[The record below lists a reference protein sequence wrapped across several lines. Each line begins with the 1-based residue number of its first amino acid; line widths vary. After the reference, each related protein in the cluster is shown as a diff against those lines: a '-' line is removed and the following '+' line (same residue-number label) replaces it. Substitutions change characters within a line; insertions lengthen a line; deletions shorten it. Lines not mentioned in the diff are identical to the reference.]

1 MCPSADRTQSREDN
15 NVTTRMSNIIP
26 QASQN
31 NQGLWANFEG
41 YCRTNLAT
49 NNNEVLLISGPANFT
64 GQRLTNQM
72 AVPGS
77 VWKIAVVV
85 TNADSTVPASLR
97 IKANSRVMA
106 INTPN
111 RNTGLGT
118 WQSYL
123 TSVKEIE
130 GITGFNFFSD
140 VDPALATYLK
150 RVVDTGT
157 GPNQP
162 TVITS
167 FSPTSGAAGTTVT
180 IAGYNFG
187 TNPTVRFNGVSASAT
202 VSGGTNI
209 TAVVPAGA
217 GTGPIS
223 VATSSGGTD
232 NSTNSFTFTTS
243 VSPSLTLSLTNLSG
257 FATTWP
263 SASPSQNYLLTGAGL
278 TGNVTVTAPTNFEI
292 SLNNTN
298 FASTQSL
305 APTSGNLSNTVY
317 VRLTASAPAGPV
329 SGVVAHAGGG
339 AASQNLEVSGTVAKA
354 TPSLSWSNP
363 TSISYGTVLS
373 ATQLNA
379 TSSVAG
385 TFSYNPTNGSLLN
398 AGTNTLA
405 AIFRATDSNNYISPV
420 TNTVSLVVT
429 KATPIISNL
438 PTATAITLG
447 QALSNSVLSG
457 GIASVPG
464 VFAFSAPATVPNAT
478 GSQAVVFTPNDLS
491 NFNPVNTSVTVTV
504 NAASATLSFGNL
516 NQTYDGTARVVTV
529 TTTPAGLSN
538 TVTYNGSVATP
549 TNAGNY
555 TVIATVT
562 EPGYSASATNIL
574 TVAQALPGIIW
585 SNPTSISYGTVLS
598 ATQLNATSSVAGTF
612 SYNPTNGSLLNAGT
626 NTLAAIF
633 RATDSNNYISPVTN
647 TVSLVVTKATPIISN
662 LPTATAITLGQALS
676 NSVLS
681 GGIASVPG
689 NFAFTV
695 PAMVPGA
702 TGSQGVTFTPTE
714 SGNYNPVTNNVTV
727 VVNALPSSL
736 TLSPATLGIFSAT
749 TGTAST
755 NQSYLLSG
763 VGLTN
768 SLNVSTSPG
777 FEISLTNG
785 SGYGSSLDLIPS
797 GGNLGTNTIYVRM
810 ASTNAP
816 GVINGTISHNGG
828 GINNQTITL
837 TGVVFA
843 TNAAVPITLA
853 KWTFENLSPGTNI
866 SSSYGPFS
874 PEEGNHTNL
883 AQFSGFGLHVSTN
896 TAFSR
901 PTGNGSRQSLSC
913 NNWTTNDY
921 FQFTLS
927 SSGYKSLKLK
937 FDQYSSSRG
946 PSQFNLDYSTNGVVF
961 STYTNYSVPLISSP
975 GFWTNTTV
983 DSRSTLIF
991 DMTSVG
997 EINNKTNLT
1006 FRLVQRT
1013 TADMSG
1019 TSVTSSGTSRVD
1031 NVEFSATPLA
1041 INYPVLILFGGPT
1054 THITV
1059 GGGWS
1064 DPGVSALD
1072 AEDGNLAVVT
1082 NGAVNPNVLGSYLL
1096 AYTATDSAGN
1106 SSTTNRTVN
1115 VLLNSFNS
1123 VAADSD
1129 ENGIPDLV
1137 EYALGGLPTGNP
1149 ISILPSPVTVGTN
1162 LRITFL
1168 ARTNDSSLLIR
1179 PVASTNL
1186 SDSYSW
1192 NTNGVVKTTGVATN
1206 NGFELQTWETP
1217 VSGAVRK
1224 FLKINITR

>member
-1 MCPSADRTQSREDN
+1 MRSIRSFLLRMEAGRFYFARSIQGLLLLFLIFGPCPSPDGASTNTNSRTKFLINQRPQYAISYNDDTHLANWVSWSLSTNKLGTVQRIDEWAVEELLPLTYYAVGPSSFGTQLGESWDRGHMCPSADRTQSREDN

-354 TPSLSWSNP
+354 TPSLS
-363 TSISYGTVLS
+363 
-373 ATQLNA
+373 
-379 TSSVAG
+379 
-385 TFSYNPTNGSLLN
+385 
-398 AGTNTLA
+398 
-405 AIFRATDSNNYISPV
+405 
-420 TNTVSLVVT
+420 
-429 KATPIISNL
+429 
-438 PTATAITLG
+438 
-447 QALSNSVLSG
+447 
-457 GIASVPG
+457 
-464 VFAFSAPATVPNAT
+464 
-478 GSQAVVFTPNDLS
+478 
-491 NFNPVNTSVTVTV
+491 
-504 NAASATLSFGNL
+504 
-516 NQTYDGTARVVTV
+516 
-529 TTTPAGLSN
+529 
-538 TVTYNGSVATP
+538 
-549 TNAGNY
+549 
-555 TVIATVT
+555 
-562 EPGYSASATNIL
+562 
-574 TVAQALPGIIW
+574 W

-1186 SDSYSW
+1186 SDSNSW

-1217 VSGAVRK
+1217 VSGAIRK
-1224 FLKINITR
+1224 FLKINISR